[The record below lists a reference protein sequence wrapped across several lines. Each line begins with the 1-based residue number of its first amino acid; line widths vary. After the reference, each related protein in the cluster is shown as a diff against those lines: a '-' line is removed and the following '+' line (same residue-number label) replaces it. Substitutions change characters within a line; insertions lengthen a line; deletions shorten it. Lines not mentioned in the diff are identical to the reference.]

1 MHIFGRTSTQTW
13 ADELLSVISRMAD
26 PTNVLITIF
35 NLLLL
40 RHNVQ
45 YNANSLLFTTLS
57 SHFLFRS
64 AKMIDRTSTITI
76 DVVAVAGEN
85 YHMDN
90 LPDG

>member
-57 SHFLFRS
+57 SHLGLAAFKVFAAFVS
-64 AKMIDRTSTITI
+64 DF
-76 DVVAVAGEN
+76 AVALIYSYVNASFMFYEVC
-85 YHMDN
+85 
-90 LPDG
+90 